1 MSMTLESSPT
11 SLNPVSEPWYKY
23 KLVWLV
29 IAIPAASVFA
39 GMLMIYLAVSTE
51 DGLVI
56 DDYYKEGLAIN
67 QNLQRD
73 RTAAELGLSAQLTV
87 EASGDMV
94 RLNFNKGALAQYP
107 EKLTLHFQ
115 HATHSGHD
123 QILALVRA
131 PEDQYVGYL
140 KQTIREGVWHIML
153 TTADWRLVERVHW
166 QNGLNINLTSQ

>member
-1 MSMTLESSPT
+1 
-11 SLNPVSEPWYKY
+11 
-23 KLVWLV
+23 
-29 IAIPAASVFA
+29 
-39 GMLMIYLAVSTE
+39 MLMIYLAVNTD

-87 EASGDMV
+87 EKSGDMV
-94 RLNFNKGALAQYP
+94 RLNFNKGALEQYP
-107 EKLTLHFQ
+107 EQLTLHFQ

-131 PEDQYVGYL
+131 PEDQYIGYL
-140 KQTIREGVWHIML
+140 KQAIREGVWHIML
-153 TTADWRLVERVHW
+153 TTDQWRLVDRVHW
-166 QNGLNINLTSQ
+166 QNGLNINLTAQ

>member
-1 MSMTLESSPT
+1 MNTQAL
-11 SLNPVSEPWYKY
+11 PWYKHS
-23 KLVWLV
+23 LVWLV

-39 GMLMIYLAVSTE
+39 GMLMIYLAVNTD

-56 DDYYKEGLAIN
+56 DDYYKEGMAIN

-73 RTAAELGLSAQLTV
+73 KTAAELGLSAQLTV
-87 EASGDMV
+87 EKSGDMV
-94 RLNFNKGALAQYP
+94 RLNFNKGALEQYP
-107 EKLTLHFQ
+107 EQLTLHFQ

-123 QILALVRA
+123 QILPLVRA
-131 PEDQYVGYL
+131 PEDQYIGYL

-153 TTADWRLVERVHW
+153 TTDQWRLVERVHW